1 MRWFVVSLYLFA
13 SLCAAGNDDIR
24 QMQGNLGNNKELDTI
39 LERIAEID
47 ASSRLNSLI
56 DKIIIED
63 KGAVIQRKKKVIIID
78 AGHGGKDP
86 GNIGIMG
93 TVEKDLVLQY
103 SILLAKTLRDAGY
116 IVFLTRSN
124 DSYLTLVQRRKFA
137 QQYNGS
143 LMIALHA
150 DSAGNI
156 NARGLSVYT
165 LSDDAT
171 DDVAKMLAS
180 SHGDEDIVFKSS
192 VRDDIAKTALINLAQ
207 NATVSKSEYFAR
219 ILLNYAEHNR
229 LFVIPKPHRKAGF
242 AVLKMP
248 DVPSVLIELGFLS
261 SPEEEILLRSPPY
274 RNQMIQTIFK
284 SVDEFFGIEAG

>member
-1 MRWFVVSLYLFA
+1 MRWFVVSLFA
-13 SLCAAGNDDIR
+13 VFLCIADDDIR
-24 QMQGNLGNNKELDTI
+24 KLQGNLVNNKELDAI

-47 ASSRLNSLI
+47 ASSKLNSLI
-56 DKIIIED
+56 DRIIIED
-63 KGAVIQRKKKVIIID
+63 KGAAIQRKRKVIIID

-86 GNIGIMG
+86 GTIGIMG

-116 IVFLTRSN
+116 VVFLTRSN
-124 DSYLTLVQRRKFA
+124 DTYISLVQRRKFA

-165 LSDDAT
+165 LSDEAT

-180 SHGDEDIVFKSS
+180 SHDDEDITFKSS
-192 VRDDIAKTALINLAQ
+192 VRDDVAKTVLINLAQ

-219 ILLNYAEHNR
+219 ILLNHAENNR
-229 LFVIPKPHRKAGF
+229 LFIIPKPHRKAGF

-274 RNQMIQTIFK
+274 RNQMIQTVFK
-284 SVDEFFGIEAG
+284 SIDEFFGIEAG